1 MSEDRVVVGRDEPSG
16 RRRGGTI
23 RSRLLVAF
31 VLIALIPSL
40 ITVASALFFGV
51 RGAHQRLFSHME
63 SVAVLKEAEISAW
76 VDTLETDLTS
86 VMLDEEALGQ
96 MHYILTESPESE
108 YYDTVHIALSRHL
121 LEVARLSGR
130 FESIFLIN
138 ADGQVVLSTRPEQEG
153 ERYYG
158 WAFFSEGMTRPGV
171 HVVWE
176 KGVLW
181 VAVVRPIR
189 TRPDVPEGVLVGRV
203 GFSMLQQV
211 MDERTGLGD
220 TGETFLVSPEGAV
233 LTDLLGEQVVYL
245 PDRVFYVSALD
256 QQTSGYSMYRNYE
269 GRPVIGMYRW
279 LPEIGLTLFVEQAQ
293 SEAFLSI
300 YVMMITVGGVA
311 LLNLLGAVLVALFT
325 TRRIANPLADLA
337 TIAERIAAGEKAVV
351 RFRVPRPG
359 ATEFA
364 DIVRGDMRFEH
375 AQVDDFVILRSDG
388 TPTYHLASTVDDVDY
403 AITHVIRG
411 EDLLSS
417 TPKHILL
424 TEAMGADRVTYA
436 HLSLLMGP
444 DGKKLSK
451 RHGDTAM
458 AAYRETGYLPEAL
471 NNYLALL
478 GWNIGDD
485 ETIASLDEMIDR
497 FDLSTVSK
505 NPAVF
510 DPKKLEWMN
519 GVYIREMDEAEFV
532 AATLPLVE
540 ESVGRTLSEEDR
552 ARYAMLVPL
561 VKERAKLLPEVASQ
575 ARFLFV
581 DIDEYD
587 EKSWSK
593 VMAVEEGPVAL
604 DGAIAALEDLDPWTT
619 ETIDAALR
627 TMIEERDL
635 SARKGFQPIRVAV
648 SGSMVSPPLFES
660 LEILGRDETLARIRA
675 ARSAL
680 S

>member
-1 MSEDRVVVGRDEPSG
+1 MTPRVRFAPSPTGYLHVGAARTALYNYLFARNNGGAFILRSDDTDKARSTDEFQEDILEHLRWLGLEWDEGFEIGGTHGSYRQSDRYDRYREVAKDLVDRGRAYYSFATAEQLDAFKREAREAGTSPAYDGSLEPSDVEV
-16 RRRGGTI
+16 
-23 RSRLLVAF
+23 SERL
-31 VLIALIPSL
+31 
-40 ITVASALFFGV
+40 AS
-51 RGAHQRLFSHME
+51 
-63 SVAVLKEAEISAW
+63 
-76 VDTLETDLTS
+76 
-86 VMLDEEALGQ
+86 
-96 MHYILTESPESE
+96 
-108 YYDTVHIALSRHL
+108 
-121 LEVARLSGR
+121 
-130 FESIFLIN
+130 
-138 ADGQVVLSTRPEQEG
+138 
-153 ERYYG
+153 
-158 WAFFSEGMTRPGV
+158 
-171 HVVWE
+171 
-176 KGVLW
+176 
-181 VAVVRPIR
+181 
-189 TRPDVPEGVLVGRV
+189 
-203 GFSMLQQV
+203 
-211 MDERTGLGD
+211 
-220 TGETFLVSPEGAV
+220 
-233 LTDLLGEQVVYL
+233 
-245 PDRVFYVSALD
+245 
-256 QQTSGYSMYRNYE
+256 
-269 GRPVIGMYRW
+269 
-279 LPEIGLTLFVEQAQ
+279 
-293 SEAFLSI
+293 
-300 YVMMITVGGVA
+300 
-311 LLNLLGAVLVALFT
+311 
-325 TRRIANPLADLA
+325 
-337 TIAERIAAGEKAVV
+337 GEKAVV

-359 ATEFA
+359 ATEFD

-627 TMIEERDL
+627 AMIEERDL